1 MLFRMKK
8 VDSYNNINRHFIK
21 DIKSSAVTQLE
32 YMSYKVMCN
41 NIKEFN
47 FGIIKNFLECI
58 YKIMNISLQNFLFLI
73 ILVQK
78 TLI

>member
-8 VDSYNNINRHFIK
+8 VDNYNNINRHFIK

-32 YMSYKVMCN
+32 DMSYKVMCN
-41 NIKEFN
+41 NIKEFK

-58 YKIMNISLQNFLFLI
+58 YKIMNISLQKFLFLI
-73 ILVQK
+73 ILVQE